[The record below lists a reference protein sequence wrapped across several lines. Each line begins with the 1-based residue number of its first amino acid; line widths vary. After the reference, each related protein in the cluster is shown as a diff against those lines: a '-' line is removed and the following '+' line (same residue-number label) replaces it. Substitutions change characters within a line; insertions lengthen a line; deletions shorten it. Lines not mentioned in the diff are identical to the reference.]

1 MAEIRVLIDGSPLV
15 NHFKNRGVGNL
26 TFSLLRKLLKNDEI
40 RWQIVAPG
48 TKDKF
53 REALGGQ
60 ELSLKFDFFSLGE
73 QEGFLKKIFRPV
85 FFKFQYERLIKKI
98 NPDVFVSLEIEKG
111 LPDRSVGFPR
121 VLMIHDITPLR
132 IGSFSQKNY
141 LANEIKKR
149 NYNWAIQKAKK
160 ADKIIAIS
168 DFTRRDLV
176 REGFSEEKIEVVHLA
191 VPEKYMLEVENVK
204 KRDESFENIKRR
216 TLNIYNIT
224 EPYVFYLGG
233 LEKNK
238 NVVQLVRSF
247 AQIVDKF
254 PELKLVI
261 GGSEFKLDWSHKAIP
276 LNERARE
283 LVELVDEMKL
293 NHRIVFTG
301 FIESQHL
308 PVIYKCAECFVHLSK
323 YEGFGLNVLE
333 PQVVGTPVVASDRT
347 TYPEVLADSA
357 LLVDPDDATAVA
369 EAMSSL
375 LNKSKEAK
383 SLRNQLIEK
392 GKENIARFSW
402 KRTSEEVLEIIKGLK
417 KKQQFEKKKNVKSN
431 KKDTSN
437 FDLKK
442 VKLSGNRN
450 SNTKSSDKS
459 NNKKKAVILATYFE
473 PFIGGMEN
481 VAKDYAKFL
490 KDLGYEVHV
499 ITSDRKAGKVVIKK
513 EEKLEGIYVHR
524 LKRQGKNYYF
534 YRLQGLYSKLKEIK
548 PQVIHAQGFGF
559 VWHDLA
565 LMRFRLSQIRLPQE
579 EKCLI
584 LNTPHGPF
592 MSKSETGFR
601 KIIKRIFTIIQA
613 RYVNRIYDL
622 VISEN
627 KEQGIWMNSQYKVD
641 NNKIEFVPPVMP
653 ETKIASSKLK
663 KVKEKSFI
671 QITSISRLADY
682 KGFDDI
688 LYAYSE
694 INTAIQTKFYIAGAK
709 ENFQRQIEHDIS
721 KNPRKEDITF
731 ETDISEERKAEMLRK
746 TDIFILASNWEAFGI
761 VIAEA
766 MSYGAAIL
774 SSDTEGGR
782 FLVQEGENGYI
793 FKYKDVKALIK
804 YINELVINEKI
815 LRSFQQK
822 SLKLSGQYS
831 QEKVKKIYQNIILEN
846 KKR

>member
-1 MAEIRVLIDGSPLV
+1 MAETRVLIDGSPLV
-15 NHFKNRGVGNL
+15 NHFQNRGVGNL

-40 RWQIVAPG
+40 RWQIIAPG
-48 TKDKF
+48 TKNKF
-53 REALGGQ
+53 REALGGP
-60 ELSLKFDFFSLGE
+60 EYSMKFDFFSLGE

-85 FFKFQYERLIKKI
+85 FFKFQYEHLIKKI
-98 NPDVFVSLEIEKG
+98 NPDVFISLEIEKG
-111 LPDRSVGFPR
+111 LPGKSVGFPR
-121 VLMIHDITPLR
+121 ILMVHDITPLR

-149 NYNWAIQKAKK
+149 NYNWALEKAKS

-168 DFTRRDLV
+168 DFTKRDLV
-176 REGFSEEKIEVVHLA
+176 REGFSGDKVEVVHLA
-191 VPEKYMLEVENVK
+191 VPEKYKMEVENVE
-204 KRDESFENIKRR
+204 KRDESFDNIKRR

-224 EPYVFYLGG
+224 EPYIFYLGG

-283 LVELVDEMKL
+283 LVSLVDEMKL
-293 NHRIVFTG
+293 NHRVIFTG

-347 TYPEVLADSA
+347 TYPEVLSDSA
-357 LLVDPDDATAVA
+357 LLVDPDDTSAVA
-369 EAMSSL
+369 DAISSL
-375 LNKSKEAK
+375 LNKSEDAK
-383 SLRNQLIEK
+383 NLRSELVKK

-402 KRTSEEVLEIIKGLK
+402 KKTAEEMMKVVQELVTKPDQNKPKKLHKQKIDKKTKSSRPIKS
-417 KKQQFEKKKNVKSN
+417 SN
-431 KKDTSN
+431 KKNKDT
-437 FDLKK
+437 DKK
-442 VKLSGNRN
+442 KR
-450 SNTKSSDKS
+450 D
-459 NNKKKAVILATYFE
+459 KKKAVILATYFE

-481 VAKDYAKFL
+481 VAKNYAEFL

-513 EEKLEGIYVHR
+513 HELIGGIHVHR

-534 YRLQGLYSKLKEIK
+534 YRLKGLYSKLKEID
-548 PQVIHAQGFGF
+548 PEIIHAQGLGF
-559 VWHDLA
+559 LWHDLA
-565 LMRFRLSQIRLPQE
+565 LMRFRLSQRRLT
-579 EKCLI
+579 KDKKVLMV
-584 LNTPHGPF
+584 NTPHGPF
-592 MSKSETGFR
+592 MSKPESGLR
-601 KIIKRIFTIIQA
+601 KIFKKIFTFIQA

-622 VISEN
+622 MISEN
-627 KEQGIWMNSQYKVD
+627 KEQSIWMNEDYKVD

-653 ETKIASSKLK
+653 ETKLKASRLRKI
-663 KVKEKSFI
+663 KEKDHI
-671 QITSISRLADY
+671 QISSISRLADY

-694 INTAIQTKFYIAGAK
+694 INTAIKTKLYIAGAE

-731 ETDISEERKAEMLRK
+731 ETNISEKRKEEMLRK

-782 FLVQEGENGYI
+782 FLVREGENGYI

-815 LRSFQQK
+815 LRSFQEK
-822 SLKLSGQYS
+822 SLELSGQYS
-831 QEKVKKIYQNIILEN
+831 KDKVKQIYQDIILEN
-846 KKR
+846 IKK